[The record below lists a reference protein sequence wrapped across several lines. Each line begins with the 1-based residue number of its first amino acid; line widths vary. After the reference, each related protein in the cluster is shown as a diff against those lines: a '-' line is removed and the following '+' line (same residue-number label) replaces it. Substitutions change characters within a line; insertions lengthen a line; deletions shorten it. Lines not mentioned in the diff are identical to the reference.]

1 MTDLAIPPVDHR
13 ALASLDDLAA
23 ALDDNARDQR
33 LLAGRIRY
41 LRAGAAKGKRWKDL
55 LDGEPRPGALQL
67 SSTILARLTEGS
79 ASLRRG
85 LVRALRAE
93 GATIPAIAEHLGV
106 SHQRVSS
113 LLRRRLEQT
122 APTAAAHAP
131 RPG

>member
-1 MTDLAIPPVDHR
+1 
-13 ALASLDDLAA
+13 
-23 ALDDNARDQR
+23 
-33 LLAGRIRY
+33 
-41 LRAGAAKGKRWKDL
+41 L